1 MSVTVANFRPGNLV
15 DPYVDRSAGN
25 DASGNGTSGNPF
37 RTITAGAYRVRAGGT
52 VWIRPGNDL
61 ETPMINVPNP
71 PNANT
76 QRVLIIDRPMT
87 LRTTGGLVTIR
98 R

>member
-1 MSVTVANFRPGNLV
+1 
-15 DPYVDRSAGN
+15 
-25 DASGNGTSGNPF
+25 
-37 RTITAGAYRVRAGGT
+37 
-52 VWIRPGNDL
+52 
-61 ETPMINVPNP
+61 MINVPNP